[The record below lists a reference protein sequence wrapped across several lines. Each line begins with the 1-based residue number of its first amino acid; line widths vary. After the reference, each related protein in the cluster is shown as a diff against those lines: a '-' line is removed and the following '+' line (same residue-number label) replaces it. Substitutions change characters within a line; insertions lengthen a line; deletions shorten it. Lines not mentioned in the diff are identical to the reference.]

1 MSRPRTQPTARGARA
16 RGPFAALAA
25 VLVLALPLTSCG
37 DDERPGGRVAASS
50 GPASAP
56 STSPPAPIPPP
67 SCAQQTLDRLDLR
80 SRAGQLLMVGVAAAD
95 PVTDAGRLSGVP
107 VGGVFLRGRSSAG
120 IAAVGAAV
128 AQLQAASA
136 LPLEVAVDQE
146 GGLVQTLTGP
156 GFDTVP
162 TALAQGALP
171 GETLRADVTSWAGQ
185 LRAAGIT
192 MDLAP
197 VADTVPAGTGRAN
210 PPIGASDRQYGSDP
224 ARVAAAVGTVVRA
237 LQDAGVAATAKHFPG
252 LGRVGL
258 NTDTDVGATDPGTNP
273 ADPYLQPFAAAVDAG
288 AAAVM
293 VSSATYPQLDPG
305 RLAVFSPT
313 VLGLLR
319 DQFRFD
325 GVVVTDDLGQAVAL
339 SGVPVGQ
346 RAVDAVAAGV
356 DVVLTVR
363 TADAAPMSE
372 ALVVRATADPAFAAR
387 VGGSALR
394 VLALKERF
402 GLLTC

>member
-1 MSRPRTQPTARGARA
+1 MSRLRARPAARGAPA
-16 RGPFAALAA
+16 RGPLATLGG
-25 VLVLALPLTSCG
+25 VLLLALPLTACG
-37 DDERPGGRVAASS
+37 HDEGTGGLAAASA
-50 GPASAP
+50 ASPTAQP
-56 STSPPAPIPPP
+56 TTPP
-67 SCAQQTLDRLDLR
+67 SCAQQTLDRLDLP
-80 SRAGQLLMVGVAAAD
+80 SRAGQLLMVGVPAAD
-95 PVTDAGRLSGVP
+95 PVAGVGQLSGVP

-120 IAAVGAAV
+120 AAAVGAAV
-128 AQLQAASA
+128 AQVQAASA

-146 GGLVQTLTGP
+146 GGLVQSLTGP
-156 GFDTVP
+156 GFDPVP

-171 GETLRADVTSWAGQ
+171 AGTLRADVTSWAGQ

-197 VADTVPAGTGRAN
+197 VADTVPAGTGKAN

-237 LQDAGVAATAKHFPG
+237 LQDAGVGATAKHFPG
-252 LGRVGL
+252 LGRVRL
-258 NTDTDVGATDPGTNP
+258 DTDTDVGATDPETN
-273 ADPYLQPFAAAVDAG
+273 ATDPYLQPFAAAVDAG
-288 AAAVM
+288 TAAVM

-305 RLAVFSPT
+305 RLAVFSPA

-319 DQFRFD
+319 DQLRFD
-325 GVVVTDDLGQAVAL
+325 GVVITDDLGQAVAL

-372 ALVVRATADPAFAAR
+372 ALVDRATADPAFAAR

-402 GLLTC
+402 GRLTC

>member
-1 MSRPRTQPTARGARA
+1 
-16 RGPFAALAA
+16 
-25 VLVLALPLTSCG
+25 
-37 DDERPGGRVAASS
+37 
-50 GPASAP
+50 
-56 STSPPAPIPPP
+56 
-67 SCAQQTLDRLDLR
+67 
-80 SRAGQLLMVGVAAAD
+80 MVGVAAAD
-95 PVTDAGRLSGVP
+95 PVAGAGQLSGVP

-120 IAAVGAAV
+120 AAAVGAAV
-128 AQLQAASA
+128 AQVQAASA

-146 GGLVQTLTGP
+146 GGWVQTLTGP

-162 TALAQGALP
+162 RALAQGALP
-171 GETLRADVTSWAGQ
+171 AGTLRGEVTSWAGQ

-192 MDLAP
+192 MDLGP
-197 VADTVPAGTGRAN
+197 VADTVPPGTGKEN
-210 PPIGASDRQYGSDP
+210 PPIGASDRQYGGDP

-252 LGRVGL
+252 LGRVPV
-258 NTDTDVGATDPGTNP
+258 NTDTDVGATDPETSP
-273 ADPYLQPFAAAVDAG
+273 TDPFLQPFAAAVDAG

-293 VSSATYPQLDPG
+293 VSSATYPRLDPG
-305 RLAVFSPT
+305 RLAVFSPA

-319 DQFRFD
+319 DQLRFD
-325 GVVVTDDLGQAVAL
+325 GIVVTDDLGEAVAL
-339 SGVPVGQ
+339 SGLPVGQ

-372 ALVVRATADPAFAAR
+372 ALVGRATADPAFAAR